1 MGFIVQKFGGTSVA
15 DAQKIKRAA
24 QRVVQAHKE
33 GNQVVVVVSAMGHT
47 TDELFD
53 LAYQITE
60 RPSARE
66 IDMLVSTGEQISIA
80 LMAMAIHA
88 LGYEAISFTGAQV
101 GIVTDSRHTKARILK
116 IDTRKVN
123 EELNKGR
130 VVVVAGYQGVDA
142 YNNITTL
149 GRGGSDATAVALA
162 AMLKAD
168 RCDIFT
174 DVEGIYTADPR
185 WVSEASKLEKI
196 SYDELLELASLGA
209 QVMQARSIEFAK
221 KYDVPFRVRP
231 SYNDSEG
238 TLVCKEAKEMED
250 IVVSGAAVTKDE
262 AKITLRGVPDRP
274 GVAARLFGEIARA
287 NINVDIILQNVGS
300 HGMTDVTFTVPK
312 GDLQEAIEVTQ
323 RMKEELKAQEVS
335 ADSRIAKLSV
345 VGIGMRSH
353 CGVAEKMFSALA
365 QAGINIQM
373 ISTSEIKISCVIDEA
388 QAERALKAVHR
399 AFELHKLGTHTARAT
414 A

>member
-1 MGFIVQKFGGTSVA
+1 MGLIVQKFGGTSVG

-24 QRVVQAHKE
+24 QRVVQAYEE
-33 GNQVVVVVSAMGHT
+33 GNKVVVVVSAMGHT

-66 IDMLVSTGEQISIA
+66 MDMLVSTGEQISIA

-88 LGYEAISFTGAQV
+88 LGYEAISFTGGQV

-116 IDTRKVN
+116 MDTKKIN
-123 EELNKGR
+123 EELNKGKI
-130 VVVVAGYQGVDA
+130 VVVAGYQGVDA

-168 RCDIFT
+168 MCDIFT

-185 WVSEASKLEKI
+185 IVPEAGKLERI

-221 KYDVPFRVRP
+221 KYNVPLRVRP

-238 TLVCKEAKEMED
+238 TLVCQEAKEMED

-274 GVAARLFGEIARA
+274 GVAARIFGELARC
-287 NINVDIILQNVGS
+287 NINVDIIIQNIGS
-300 HGMTDVTFTVPK
+300 HGMTDLTFTVPK
-312 GDLQEAIEVTQ
+312 GDLQEALKATKK
-323 RMKEELKAQEVS
+323 MKEELKAQEVS
-335 ADSRIAKLSV
+335 ADNRIAKLSV

-353 CGVAEKMFSALA
+353 CGAAEKMFSALA
-365 QAGINIQM
+365 QEGINIQM

-388 QAERALKAVHR
+388 QAERALKAVHK
-399 AFELHKLGTHTARAT
+399 AFELHKAGAPARAT

>member
-1 MGFIVQKFGGTSVA
+1 MGLIVQKFGGTSVG

-24 QRVVQAHKE
+24 QRVVQAYEE
-33 GNQVVVVVSAMGHT
+33 GNKVVVVVSAMGHT

-53 LAYQITE
+53 LAYQITG

-66 IDMLVSTGEQISIA
+66 MDMLVSTGEQISIA

-88 LGYEAISFTGAQV
+88 LGYEAISFTGGQV

-116 IDTRKVN
+116 MDTKKIN
-123 EELNKGR
+123 EELNKGKI
-130 VVVVAGYQGVDA
+130 VVVAGYQGVDA

-168 RCDIFT
+168 MCDIFT

-185 WVSEASKLEKI
+185 IVPEAGKLERI
-196 SYDELLELASLGA
+196 SYDELLELASLGS

-221 KYDVPFRVRP
+221 KYHVPLRVRP

-238 TLVCKEAKEMED
+238 TLVCQEAKEMED

-274 GVAARLFGEIARA
+274 GVAARIFGELARC
-287 NINVDIILQNVGS
+287 NISVDIIIQNIGS
-300 HGMTDVTFTVPK
+300 HGMTDLTFTVPK
-312 GDLQEAIEVTQ
+312 GDLQEALVATEK
-323 RMKEELKAQEVS
+323 MKRELEAQEVS
-335 ADSRIAKLSV
+335 ADSHIAKLSV

-353 CGVAEKMFSALA
+353 CGVAEKMFSVLA
-365 QAGINIQM
+365 QEGINIQM
-373 ISTSEIKISCVIDEA
+373 ISTSEIKISCVIDET

-399 AFELHKLGTHTARAT
+399 AFELHKVGTHARAT